1 MNRIRN
7 TSLIVIALLFIA
19 PLKSYSDSN
28 TKTIVVFFALHAN
41 LPAYQ
46 NLVEGFRTTFSEE
59 YEQPYNLLIEYLDIG
74 RLADDKYAKYIVEQY
89 NEKFKETRIDLLITV
104 APGIIPV
111 LEKYG
116 LEALRRS
123 PTINIVLDSFKADQ
137 GHLKSDNVVKMALK
151 FRFDQSIQSACDL
164 FPTYKNIYII
174 SGCAPTDKYFTSMV
188 RLGIGG
194 IEKSHKVTFI
204 TGMSLDSVIQI
215 MRKIPA
221 HSIVIVPTFL
231 SDNKGIQFST
241 PEVIGHLA
249 TNCNAP
255 VFPLFDSFIKREGG
269 IGGYVFSFNAVGK
282 KAAVIAHEV
291 LNGKPLREIVVS
303 DDFYQN
309 IFDWRVLKKW
319 DLPGSKALPANSIY
333 YYQQHNFISEY
344 KWYILA
350 GIIFLIIES
359 FLI

>member
-1 MNRIRN
+1 
-7 TSLIVIALLFIA
+7 
-19 PLKSYSDSN
+19 
-28 TKTIVVFFALHAN
+28 
-41 LPAYQ
+41 
-46 NLVEGFRTTFSEE
+46 
-59 YEQPYNLLIEYLDIG
+59 
-74 RLADDKYAKYIVEQY
+74 
-89 NEKFKETRIDLLITV
+89 
-104 APGIIPV
+104 
-111 LEKYG
+111 
-116 LEALRRS
+116 
-123 PTINIVLDSFKADQ
+123 
-137 GHLKSDNVVKMALK
+137 
-151 FRFDQSIQSACDL
+151 
-164 FPTYKNIYII
+164 
-174 SGCAPTDKYFTSMV
+174 MV

-269 IGGYVFSFNAVGK
+269 IGGYVFSFYAVGK
-282 KAAVIAHEV
+282 KAAVIANEV

>member
-1 MNRIRN
+1 MDRIR
-7 TSLIVIALLFIA
+7 TKVLFIIIVFLFVA
-19 PLKSYSDSN
+19 PKEVYSDK
-28 TKTIVVFFALHAN
+28 TKTIVILFSLHAN

-46 NLVEGFRTTFSEE
+46 NLIEGFRTTFSEE
-59 YEQPYNLLIEYLDIG
+59 YDQPYNLLIEYLDIG
-74 RLADDKYAKYIVEQY
+74 RLADDKYAKYIIEQY
-89 NEKFKETRIDLLITV
+89 NEKFKDTRIDLLITV
-104 APGIIPV
+104 APGIIPI

-123 PTINIVLDSFKADQ
+123 PTISIVLDSYNADQ
-137 GHLKSDNVVKMALK
+137 GYLKSENVVKMTLR
-151 FRFDQSIQSACDL
+151 FRFGQSIQSACNL

-174 SGCAPTDKYFTSMV
+174 SGCALTDKYFTSMV
-188 RLGIGG
+188 RLGIGS
-194 IEKSHKVTFI
+194 IEQSHKVTFI

-221 HSIVIVPTFL
+221 QSIVIVPTFL

-282 KAAVIAHEV
+282 KAAVIAYEV
-291 LNGKPLREIVVS
+291 LN
-303 DDFYQN
+303 
-309 IFDWRVLKKW
+309 
-319 DLPGSKALPANSIY
+319 
-333 YYQQHNFISEY
+333 
-344 KWYILA
+344 
-350 GIIFLIIES
+350 
-359 FLI
+359 